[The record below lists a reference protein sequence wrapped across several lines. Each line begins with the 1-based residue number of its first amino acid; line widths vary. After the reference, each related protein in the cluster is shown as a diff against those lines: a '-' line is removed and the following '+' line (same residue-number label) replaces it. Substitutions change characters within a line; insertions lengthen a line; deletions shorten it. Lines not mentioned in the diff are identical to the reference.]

1 MYSQGHTED
10 SDTGGQA
17 GNIHKS
23 LSIRDK
29 KDASIRVKVLYAIPP
44 KKSANVIIVS
54 SECICCK
61 VHEL

>member
-23 LSIRDK
+23 LSSRDK
-29 KDASIRVKVLYAIPP
+29 IKNADLKVKL
-44 KKSANVIIVS
+44 SHTHTQNENVIIVS
-54 SECICCK
+54 SK
-61 VHEL
+61 SFR